1 MWSMCG
7 EEWAGGGEGGL
18 QRCRSLPPPVPCI
31 HGLCHFFPWFSP
43 FRTNYFRHQNLIKDF
58 ARLISEGK
66 CSQNSP
72 AIAEAELAC
81 GKGTVSLFEIRIS
94 KQGAKKV
101 VSNSPG
107 LVDSVFNLPYGQVKY
122 FEEFN
127 AHKNCEINPAHQ
139 KILGASGNDIWT

>member
-1 MWSMCG
+1 MVYRGVEASHLPCL
-7 EEWAGGGEGGL
+7 AFTASVIF
-18 QRCRSLPPPVPCI
+18 SL
-31 HGLCHFFPWFSP
+31 GFLP
-43 FRTNYFRHQNLIKDF
+43 FVQTIFRHQNLIKDF

-72 AIAEAELAC
+72 AIAEAESAC

-127 AHKNCEINPAHQ
+127 AHKNCEINSAHQ
-139 KILGASGNDIWT
+139 KILGASGNDI